1 MQGTQLWSLVQ
12 EDPAYCGSAKPVH
25 HNYWAPKLEKPL
37 QWEMHT
43 QPQWPSAAKKKK
55 KLIFLLV
62 HKNDTSTYNS
72 DYEAVECWEF

>member
-1 MQGTQLWSLVQ
+1 MQGTLLWSLVQ
-12 EDPAYCGSAKPVH
+12 EDPTYCGSVKPVH
-25 HNYWAPKLEKPL
+25 RSYWAPTPEKPL

-43 QPQWPSAAKKKK
+43 QQRRPSAAEKKK

-62 HKNDTSTYNS
+62 NKNDTSMYNS